1 MKALFLDRDGVIN
14 KEIEGHYVLSPESFE
29 FYPDVLE
36 ALVKLK
42 DHFDLFI
49 IVTNQRCIG
58 RGLLTVEGLSLI
70 HKKML
75 NVIQEAGGRIDKIY
89 FAPAVEE
96 DNPWRKPNN
105 GMGLQAKED
114 FPAIDFNQS
123 FMVGNNPSDM
133 KFGKSLGMKTV
144 FLTTTISA
152 FAMPNKLVDFQ
163 YNSLAAFALAATEWS
178 GV

>member
-14 KEIEGHYVLSPESFE
+14 KEIEGNYVLTPEAFE
-29 FYPDVLE
+29 FYPGVLE
-36 ALVKLK
+36 ALVDLK
-42 DHFDLFI
+42 NHFDLFI

-58 RGLLTVEGLSLI
+58 RGMLTVEGLNLI
-70 HKKML
+70 HQKML
-75 NVIQEAGGRIDKIY
+75 TAIQAAGGRIDKIY

-96 DNPWRKPNN
+96 ENPLRKPNT

-114 FPAIDFNQS
+114 FPEIDFTQS
-123 FMVGNNPSDM
+123 IMVGNNPSDM

-163 YNSLAAFALAATEWS
+163 YDALVTFANAVQEW
-178 GV
+178 GGE